1 MRRPFDETG
10 QRAPSPTDVD
20 QRSLLYFFLQF
31 LACRFRRKNAR
42 SILGRDPRVLST
54 AHEPVPRISR
64 DSVAREVRRKNAIT
78 TDRSRKRNEI
88 KPGLKVKKE
97 RSDRDRSERTKV
109 GVRSSRYRRTDGDR
123 GGKRTRKDVKF
134 RRSLADSPFGRR
146 ASLQSVKRM
155 DALFRGRR
163 RRPISRSNEFSGQW
177 KDGNTDG
184 KARCRPSSGLV
195 IPRYE
200 VKRGW
205 LGDRAAL
212 GA

>member
-1 MRRPFDETG
+1 MDG
-10 QRAPSPTDVD
+10 GV
-20 QRSLLYFFLQF
+20 
-31 LACRFRRKNAR
+31 
-42 SILGRDPRVLST
+42 G
-54 AHEPVPRISR
+54 
-64 DSVAREVRRKNAIT
+64 
-78 TDRSRKRNEI
+78 
-88 KPGLKVKKE
+88 
-97 RSDRDRSERTKV
+97 RSERK
-109 GVRSSRYRRTDGDR
+109 SAFARRDIGGLTEIE
-123 GGKRTRKDVKF
+123 GKRTRKDVKF

-146 ASLQSVKRM
+146 ASPQSVKRM

>member
-1 MRRPFDETG
+1 MPHRRRRTFPATPLF
-10 QRAPSPTDVD
+10 
-20 QRSLLYFFLQF
+20 LHFFLQF
-31 LACRFRRKNAR
+31 LARTRLPIPTKERAVHR
-42 SILGRDPRVLST
+42 RDPFRQL
-54 AHEPVPRISR
+54 
-64 DSVAREVRRKNAIT
+64 ARFARLARWIERTPYT
-78 TDRSRKRNEI
+78 TDRPRKRNEI
-88 KPGLKVKKE
+88 KLGLKVKKE
-97 RSDRDRSERTKV
+97 RLDGGIGRSGRK
-109 GVRSSRYRRTDGDR
+109 SAFARRVIDGLTEI

-146 ASLQSVKRM
+146 ASPQSVKRM

>member
-1 MRRPFDETG
+1 M
-10 QRAPSPTDVD
+10 
-20 QRSLLYFFLQF
+20 
-31 LACRFRRKNAR
+31 
-42 SILGRDPRVLST
+42 
-54 AHEPVPRISR
+54 
-64 DSVAREVRRKNAIT
+64 
-78 TDRSRKRNEI
+78 
-88 KPGLKVKKE
+88 
-97 RSDRDRSERTKV
+97 
-109 GVRSSRYRRTDGDR
+109 
-123 GGKRTRKDVKF
+123 KF

-146 ASLQSVKRM
+146 GSLRSVKRL